1 MGTWKDRGVRHPLPE
16 LWSNV
21 PRVRRRRSLT
31 SNPIPSFPLG
41 LFESTRATRVSA
53 SLCAAMD
60 RSGLNLSCL
69 VRDRQV
75 ALSV

>member
-1 MGTWKDRGVRHPLPE
+1 MGIWKDRDVRHLLPE

-21 PRVRRRRSLT
+21 LRVRWRSLT

-41 LFESTRATRVSA
+41 LFESTRAARVSA
-53 SLCAAMD
+53 SLCVAMD

-75 ALSV
+75 TLSI